1 MKIHEKYIKRCID
14 LAKNGFPSAIPNPSV
29 GALLVVDDTIIAEGY
44 TSTYGGNHAEVNAI
58 NFAKTHTPDLLT
70 KATLYVTLE
79 PCSHY
84 GKTPPCAN
92 LIIESGIPNVV
103 IGTIDPHSKVA
114 GNGIKK
120 LVEANIQVTVG
131 VLEQACYEVNKR
143 FFTYHQKNRPY
154 IILKW
159 AETIDGYIAPLQRD
173 KTAPVW
179 ITNSYSRQLVHK
191 WRSEEQAILVGAQT
205 VLADNPSL
213 TTRDWKG
220 LSPIRIVLDER
231 NNLPK
236 NSQVF
241 DEQSTTLIINSQNP
255 TIIVDT
261 LYKKGIQSII
271 IEGGSKTIQHFI
283 DSGFWDEARVFTGVI
298 TFGKGIK
305 APLLTASEKNNQQIS
320 TLRIKEDVLTIYKNK
335 SS

>member
-261 LYKKGIQSII
+261 LYKKGIQSLI

-335 SS
+335 NS

>member
-14 LAKNGFPSAIPNPSV
+14 LAKNGFPSAMPNPSV
-29 GALLVVDDTIIAEGY
+29 GALLVVDDMIIAEGY
-44 TSTYGGNHAEVNAI
+44 TSAYGGPHAEVNAI
-58 NFAKTHTPDLLT
+58 SFAKTHTPDLLT

-92 LIIESGIPNVV
+92 LIVASRIPRVV

-120 LVEANIQVTVG
+120 LIEANIQVTVG
-131 VLEQACYEVNKR
+131 ILEQECYEVNKR
-143 FFTYHQKNRPY
+143 FFTYHQKKRPY

-159 AETIDGYIAPLQRD
+159 AETIDGFVAPLHRD
-173 KTAPVW
+173 QTAPVW
-179 ITNSYSRQLVHK
+179 ITNPYSRQLVHK

-220 LSPIRIVLDER
+220 TSPMRIVLDER
-231 NNLPK
+231 GNLPE
-236 NSQVF
+236 NAQVF
-241 DEQSTTLIINSQNP
+241 DEEAPTLTINSQDP
-255 TIIVDT
+255 TIIIDT
-261 LYKKGIQSII
+261 LFKKEVQSII
-271 IEGGSKTIQHFI
+271 IEGGSKTIQRFI
-283 DSGFWDEARVFTGVI
+283 DTGLWDEARVFTGI
-298 TFGKGIK
+298 TAFGEGTK
-305 APLLTASEKNNQQIS
+305 APMLPASTNNDQQVS
-320 TLRIKEDVLTIYKNK
+320 TLRIEEDVLTIYKNK

>member
-1 MKIHEKYIKRCID
+1 VKIHEKYIKRCID

-261 LYKKGIQSII
+261 LYKKGIQSLI

-335 SS
+335 NS

>member
-1 MKIHEKYIKRCID
+1 VKIHEKYIKRCID

-191 WRSEEQAILVGAQT
+191 WRSEEQEILVGAQT